1 MEKKYLNNMFEN
13 LLHIGNKTNFWNAK
27 MRPYIYGSVNGIH
40 VINLLETAK
49 KLDEVKAELKELTA
63 SGKKVLFVW
72 TKLQAK
78 DAIAKIALDSGNYY
92 VSDKWVPGLLT
103 NFDTIRKRINTYLK
117 LLKDSET
124 GALDVLTKKEKAAK
138 LLEIEK
144 LDKAYSWV
152 KEMKKIPDIVFVVDG
167 VYERQAI
174 KEANSL
180 KLKTFAVLNTNGDD
194 TIVDN
199 CIPANTNSVKSI
211 EFLLGELA
219 PAISKVTKTE
229 STNASRV
236 KKVTEKK
243 VERKPAVKK
252 MKKDEE
258 NSFLLKDIENMVIET
273 ERKGG
278 KVLVIKMSNNIEDR
292 SICTADY
299 VYDLRMIRKII
310 LEYKAKGEEEWNF

>member
-1 MEKKYLNNMFEN
+1 
-13 LLHIGNKTNFWNAK
+13 
-27 MRPYIYGSVNGIH
+27 
-40 VINLLETAK
+40 
-49 KLDEVKAELKELTA
+49 
-63 SGKKVLFVW
+63 
-72 TKLQAK
+72 
-78 DAIAKIALDSGNYY
+78 
-92 VSDKWVPGLLT
+92 
-103 NFDTIRKRINTYLK
+103 
-117 LLKDSET
+117 
-124 GALDVLTKKEKAAK
+124 
-138 LLEIEK
+138 
-144 LDKAYSWV
+144 
-152 KEMKKIPDIVFVVDG
+152 MKKTPDIVFVVDG

-258 NSFLLKDIENMVIET
+258 NSEK
-273 ERKGG
+273 
-278 KVLVIKMSNNIEDR
+278 
-292 SICTADY
+292 
-299 VYDLRMIRKII
+299 
-310 LEYKAKGEEEWNF
+310 

>member
-180 KLKTFAVLNTNGDD
+180 KLKTFAVLNTNWDD
-194 TIVDN
+194 TV
-199 CIPANTNSVKSI
+199 VV
-211 EFLLGELA
+211 FLL
-219 PAISKVTKTE
+219 TQTQ
-229 STNASRV
+229 
-236 KKVTEKK
+236 
-243 VERKPAVKK
+243 
-252 MKKDEE
+252 
-258 NSFLLKDIENMVIET
+258 
-273 ERKGG
+273 
-278 KVLVIKMSNNIEDR
+278 
-292 SICTADY
+292 
-299 VYDLRMIRKII
+299 
-310 LEYKAKGEEEWNF
+310 

>member
-211 EFLLGELA
+211 EFLLGELS

-258 NSFLLKDIENMVIET
+258 NSEK
-273 ERKGG
+273 
-278 KVLVIKMSNNIEDR
+278 
-292 SICTADY
+292 
-299 VYDLRMIRKII
+299 
-310 LEYKAKGEEEWNF
+310 

>member
-180 KLKTFAVLNTNGDD
+180 KLKTFAVLNTNWDD
-194 TIVDN
+194 TVVDN

-211 EFLLGELA
+211 EFLLDELA

-258 NSFLLKDIENMVIET
+258 NSEK
-273 ERKGG
+273 
-278 KVLVIKMSNNIEDR
+278 
-292 SICTADY
+292 
-299 VYDLRMIRKII
+299 
-310 LEYKAKGEEEWNF
+310 

>member
-1 MEKKYLNNMFEN
+1 MFEN

-49 KLDEVKAELKELTA
+49 KLDEVKVELKELTA

-199 CIPANTNSVKSI
+199 CIPANTNSVK
-211 EFLLGELA
+211 
-219 PAISKVTKTE
+219 
-229 STNASRV
+229 
-236 KKVTEKK
+236 
-243 VERKPAVKK
+243 
-252 MKKDEE
+252 
-258 NSFLLKDIENMVIET
+258 
-273 ERKGG
+273 
-278 KVLVIKMSNNIEDR
+278 
-292 SICTADY
+292 
-299 VYDLRMIRKII
+299 
-310 LEYKAKGEEEWNF
+310 